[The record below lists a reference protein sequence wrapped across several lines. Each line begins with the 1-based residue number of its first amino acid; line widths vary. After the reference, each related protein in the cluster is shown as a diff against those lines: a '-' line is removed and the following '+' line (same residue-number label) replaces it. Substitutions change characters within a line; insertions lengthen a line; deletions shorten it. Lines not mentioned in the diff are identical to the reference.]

1 MRIRSYNLGPVI
13 STNTESNPTNSTNAN
28 VEEATVT
35 VKNIYG
41 VNVYDN
47 QGKRLKR
54 ISKLVQSLL

>member
-13 STNTESNPTNSTNAN
+13 STNTESNPPNSTNAN